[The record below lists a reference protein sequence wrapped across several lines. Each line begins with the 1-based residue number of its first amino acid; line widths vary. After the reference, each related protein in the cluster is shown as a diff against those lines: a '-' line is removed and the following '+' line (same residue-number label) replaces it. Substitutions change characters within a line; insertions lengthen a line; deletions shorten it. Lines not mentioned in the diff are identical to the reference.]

1 MANTNLHKSLPAI
14 FAGVILI
21 LVAQGVLASET
32 FTVLNTNDDG
42 PGSKTGNRD
51 RQRQRWAG
59 HHCLQHPRSRSA
71 HHCADMALAGDH
83 RAGDH

>member
-21 LVAQGVLASET
+21 LVAQGVLAGET

-42 PGSKTGNRD
+42 PGSL
-51 RQRQRWAG
+51 RQAIEIATSG
-59 HHCLQHPRSRSA
+59 VAPGLGASDIGANEVAFDYVSPVS
-71 HHCADMALAGDH
+71 L
-83 RAGDH
+83 